1 MRTITYHMIMKK
13 SAFAK
18 LFAIGA
24 LALMLGACTPKNITY
39 IQDFEEGIVIENAS
53 RKAMTVQPED
63 KLSIIVHSKD
73 PELAALFNLPVVSTN
88 INNLSSYSSGT
99 SSSTRNYGVSQGV
112 SSYTV
117 SADGTIEFPVLGTLH
132 VGGMTRNEIA
142 AFIKGEL
149 IGKNLIKDPTVT
161 VEFLNSGVSILGEV
175 HNPGRYDMNRDNITL
190 LEAIALAGDLTI
202 QGERQNVKVIREET
216 DGTIHIYELDLT
228 QGKKMM
234 SSPGYFL
241 KQNDVVYV
249 EPTDLRK
256 RETTVNG
263 NSALSTSFWIS
274 AASLLLSIAVLV
286 VNLVK

>member
-1 MRTITYHMIMKK
+1 MKK
-13 SAFAK
+13 FTFSK
-18 LFAIGA
+18 LLAVGAVA
-24 LALMLGACTPKNITY
+24 LALGACTPKDITY
-39 IQDFEEGIVIENAS
+39 IQDFDEGIVVENAM

-73 PELAALFNLPVVSTN
+73 PELAALFNLPVVATN
-88 INNLSSYSSGT
+88 VNNVNSRSSGT
-99 SSSTRNYGVSQGV
+99 SSSARNYGVSQGV

-117 SADGTIEFPVLGTLH
+117 AANGTIEFPVLGTLH
-132 VGGMTRNEIA
+132 IGGMTRSEVA

-149 IGKNLIKDPTVT
+149 IGRNLIKDPTVT

-175 HNPGRYDMNRDNITL
+175 RSPGRYDMNRDNITL

-202 QGERQNVKVIREET
+202 QGRRENVKVVREET
-216 DGTIHIYELDLT
+216 DGSMKVYSLDLT
-228 QGKKMM
+228 QGNKML

-263 NSALSTSFWIS
+263 NTALSTGFWIS
-274 AASLLLSIAVLV
+274 SASLLMSIAGLI
-286 VNLVK
+286 VNLTK